1 MEPYEISDTEAE
13 AFLTERF
20 KELPK
25 AVQNAIL
32 SADISKHLQE
42 LANTHQLHL
51 DQWGVLE
58 REVQLTLLGLQPLA
72 ELAQNL
78 AEELKMPLEQ
88 TIPLAQDISTG
99 VFEPIREELERQ
111 LEHPE
116 AKEAQLSVVEA
127 AREQALAAAA
137 PENASATEMPRTIPV
152 QSASLSAEA
161 APATVPDAAQPVVVP
176 APAAPTAAPAPIERA
191 SVVSASYG
199 TGGASHERRD
209 VEGDPYREQIA

>member
-1 MEPYEISDTEAE
+1 MEQHEISDTEAE

-20 KELPK
+20 KELPN
-25 AVQNAIL
+25 AVRDAIL

-42 LANTHQLHL
+42 LAKTHQLHV

-78 AEELKMPLEQ
+78 AEELHMPLEQ
-88 TIPLAQDISTG
+88 TIPLANDISMG
-99 VFEPIREELERQ
+99 VFQPIREELERQ

-116 AKEAQLSVVEA
+116 AKAAEVTAVEA
-127 AREQALAAAA
+127 ARTQALAASDT
-137 PENASATEMPRTIPV
+137 EASTPTGETPRTIPI
-152 QSASLSAEA
+152 QSSASLDT
-161 APATVPDAAQPVVVP
+161 APAAAP
-176 APAAPTAAPAPIERA
+176 APAATPAPVPAAPTPIERSEA
-191 SVVSASYG
+191 VSVSYSTG
-199 TGGASHERRD
+199 TASHERRD